1 MKNSSGVGTI
11 LYTQKQ
17 KDYELIDSGNG
28 RKLERYNKVIVNR
41 PENQAIWKPKN
52 NKIWEN
58 ANAIFSGNT
67 EEEGMGRWQFPKG
80 KMPEKWEITLNNV
93 TFLARFTSF
102 RHLGVFPEQAKHW
115 DEIEKIIKENKSDKP
130 IKVLNLF
137 GYTGVASLIAAK
149 AGAEVTHVDASKKAI
164 GWAKENQKIAGLDE
178 KPIRWIID
186 DAIKFCARE
195 VRRKKKYDV
204 IILDPPAYGRGPKN
218 EVWQLLEDLPEML
231 ELVRKLQSE
240 KPLMT
245 ILTCYAI
252 RLSSFALDEI
262 MKEKF
267 GDMKGSISSGEL
279 VIKNEE
285 NDQCLS
291 TSLFARFIGEKYG

>member
-17 KDYELIDSGNG
+17 KDYEFIDSGNG

-164 GWAKENQKIAGLDE
+164 GWAKENQKIAGT
-178 KPIRWIID
+178 
-186 DAIKFCARE
+186 
-195 VRRKKKYDV
+195 
-204 IILDPPAYGRGPKN
+204 GG
-218 EVWQLLEDLPEML
+218 
-231 ELVRKLQSE
+231 
-240 KPLMT
+240 
-245 ILTCYAI
+245 
-252 RLSSFALDEI
+252 
-262 MKEKF
+262 
-267 GDMKGSISSGEL
+267 
-279 VIKNEE
+279 
-285 NDQCLS
+285 
-291 TSLFARFIGEKYG
+291 